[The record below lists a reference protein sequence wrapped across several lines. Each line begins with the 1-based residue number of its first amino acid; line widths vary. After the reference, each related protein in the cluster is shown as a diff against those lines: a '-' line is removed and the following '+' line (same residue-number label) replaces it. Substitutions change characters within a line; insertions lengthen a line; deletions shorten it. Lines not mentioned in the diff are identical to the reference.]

1 MQQLSCL
8 KGLCNILC
16 CTNTV
21 SICSYKNNL
30 WWKNSTLQLYHDSL
44 IFFFQ
49 SISILYWT
57 ELQVALFFYTLS
69 HGATQLQDSKVMEQ
83 TESLN
88 EKCNPSLLALDVARS
103 CTGLFEAGSSALT
116 QKAAAEGRAWV
127 KKKAAA
133 EVRVGVKSRGTSISF
148 CGQGR
153 VVQEIWSPNQL
164 LKLIFEPKALPSGKT
179 RVHLLTC
186 FA

>member
-88 EKCNPSLLALDVARS
+88 GKCNPSLLGSGCGKKLHRLVWSRQLCSHTES
-103 CTGLFEAGSSALT
+103 CSWGEGLGQEKSCSWGKSWGQKQGDIHLILWSRKSGAGNLVP
-116 QKAAAEGRAWV
+116 Q
-127 KKKAAA
+127 
-133 EVRVGVKSRGTSISF
+133 SIT
-148 CGQGR
+148 
-153 VVQEIWSPNQL
+153 EINFW
-164 LKLIFEPKALPSGKT
+164 A
-179 RVHLLTC
+179 
-186 FA
+186 